1 MVTLRIHCVTDGS
14 RSIACVTTHWISLI
28 CGDLI
33 QRVLA
38 RLLNILYKS
47 YIFHRKDF
55 IFQNQRSIN
64 CGCKCSKYCHNC
76 HFWQKREMGGVVSCL
91 VLPTDLYTQKRNRSF
106 HLISLSSYIVSILAT
121 GLTIIFLVKDLLLLI
136 SLGSLYVEMAFSN
149 MPQMIMPTYVHTSLI
164 LWLKTVLMVFKF
176 DVEWS
181 VGEWERAGGQ
191 L

>member
-28 CGDLI
+28 CGDFI

-91 VLPTDLYTQKRNRSF
+91 VLPTDLYTPKKTDLSTWSPWA
-106 HLISLSSYIVSILAT
+106 LISCQFWQQVLPS
-121 GLTIIFLVKDLLLLI
+121 F
-136 SLGSLYVEMAFSN
+136 F
-149 MPQMIMPTYVHTSLI
+149 
-164 LWLKTVLMVFKF
+164 WLKIFRYWSPWVPFTS
-176 DVEWS
+176 EW
-181 VGEWERAGGQ
+181 RARICPKW
-191 L
+191 

>member
-33 QRVLA
+33 QRVLG
-38 RLLNILYKS
+38 RILNILYKL

-91 VLPTDLYTQKRNRSF
+91 VLPTDLYTQKRNRFF

-136 SLGSLYVEMAFSN
+136 SLGSLYVTMTCSN